1 MSATVLSLLPCPV
14 AILTPLLQEP
24 ILQILGS
31 AGGMKGDDWGEIFM
45 PLMRGNLRTL
55 VEQGGMTD
63 EHALS
68 NIVLRQMLLALECI
82 ASHHLLHGGIKP
94 ENILWEYDEI
104 GEYRFCLGDF
114 GLSNDLELART
125 AVGMEPFM
133 APEVFRRKPQTT
145 KVDIWSLFAVIVW
158 TRFGEF
164 RRTCSQLR
172 APEIY
177 TWLTEISKLK
187 EYTNI
192 RGMGSMD
199 PRKRP
204 SATRQLEIL
213 DGDVDIDNSTSAA
226 ELGDEQGDDLSSR
239 FSWDL
244 SLQESGSSELP
255 YDEPYQIGLQTIYSG
270 EWAGPSMG
278 YIPPSPDW
286 GGAELP
292 RQVSLTSP
300 SSVLSGD

>member
-1 MSATVLSLLPCPV
+1 M
-14 AILTPLLQEP
+14 
-24 ILQILGS
+24 
-31 AGGMKGDDWGEIFM
+31 GDDWIEIFM
-45 PLMRGNLRTL
+45 PLMRGNLSTL
-55 VEQGGMTD
+55 VEQGGVTD

-68 NIVLRQMLLALECI
+68 NVVLRQMLLSLECI

-94 ENILWEYDEI
+94 ENILWEHHEI
-104 GEYRFCLGDF
+104 GKYRFCLGDF
-114 GLSNDLELART
+114 GLSNDLGLARSAAGT
-125 AVGMEPFM
+125 KPFL
-133 APEVFRRKPQTT
+133 APEVVHRKPQTT

-158 TRFGEF
+158 TRLGEF

-172 APEIY
+172 APEIH

-204 SATRQLEIL
+204 SATRQLETL
-213 DGDVDIDNSTSAA
+213 DGDVDIYNSTSAA

-244 SLQESGSSELP
+244 SLQESGSSEVP
-255 YDEPYQIGLQTIYSG
+255 YYEPYQSGIMTGYPG
-270 EWAGPSMG
+270 EWAGPSMR
-278 YIPPSPDW
+278 YMPSSPNPAD
-286 GGAELP
+286 APLP
-292 RQVSLTSP
+292 RGVSLTSP
-300 SSVLSGD
+300 SSMLVGD